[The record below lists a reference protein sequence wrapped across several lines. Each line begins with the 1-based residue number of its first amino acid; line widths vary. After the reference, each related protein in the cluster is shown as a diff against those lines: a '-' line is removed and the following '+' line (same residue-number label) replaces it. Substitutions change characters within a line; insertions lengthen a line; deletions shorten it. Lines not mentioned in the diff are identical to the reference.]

1 MRRRPTSWWAKWIS
15 STNPSSPSSA
25 WLKPRR
31 WEVWPRCPFP
41 PGKNKNQRGLPAS
54 SNQKNPLAIQI
65 TWPHMFSYLPRRFL
79 FILLGPQ
86 GKAKSYN
93 EIGRAIA
100 TLMVDDVSVRDV
112 PSWHAD
118 NDSARGVWFVPLTRW
133 DPPLLCFNYIWK
145 WGWLWSI
152 SWEQDCRRDNKSPV
166 VLLTGVLFWLLSVTS
181 SCFNCLQRH
190 WA

>member
-25 WLKPRR
+25 SLKPRH

-41 PGKNKNQRGLPAS
+41 PGEKQKSARS
-54 SNQKNPLAIQI
+54 SCSFKQKIPLAIEI
-65 TWPHMFSYLPRRFL
+65 TWPHMLSHLPRRFL

-100 TLMVDDVSVRDV
+100 TLMVDDVSVLRYTPITTACV
-112 PSWHAD
+112 ACGLSRWPTGILHCCVLITSGSEAD
-118 NDSARGVWFVPLTRW
+118 CEASAGSSRIAVGIISHPWF
-133 DPPLLCFNYIWK
+133 
-145 WGWLWSI
+145 S
-152 SWEQDCRRDNKSPV
+152 
-166 VLLTGVLFWLLSVTS
+166 
-181 SCFNCLQRH
+181 
-190 WA
+190 